1 MTTLP
6 TLRDQEV
13 PLDHPDSRHFF
24 RPGPNRSLVATRAAI
39 DAYSHEV
46 IVGCLVL
53 LQQRAAETGG
63 LDYLQV
69 FEDPARGE
77 ELWFIEEGAAGP
89 ITALLPSDR

>member
-1 MTTLP
+1 MITLP

-13 PLDHPDSRHFF
+13 PFDHPDSRHFF
-24 RPGPNRSLVATRAAI
+24 QPGPNKPFVATRAAI

-46 IVGCLVL
+46 IAACLLL
-53 LQQRAAETGG
+53 LQQRADEVGG

-69 FEDPARGE
+69 FEDSGRTE
-77 ELWFIEEGAAGP
+77 ELWFIEEGAAGQ